1 MTLAEQINNLNRAL
15 ELDTELPEGIL
26 VMNPFQDPV
35 AFGLSKA
42 FNDLY
47 FSDNGKRIL
56 ILGINPGRLGGG
68 ATGIP
73 FTDPVKLQDICG
85 ISNEM
90 KRVTEP
96 SAGFI
101 YDMIDT
107 FGGPSVF
114 YSRFLIQAVCPLGFM
129 KEGINYNYY
138 DDKELQRVVYPFILK
153 SLKIICSFHV
163 DTSVCYCLG
172 MGKNFR
178 FLQQLNEKERLFRKV
193 IPLPHPRWIVQ
204 YRRRQYE
211 EFIQL
216 YLKALS

>member
-1 MTLAEQINNLNRAL
+1 MTLAEQINNFNRSL
-15 ELDTELPEGIL
+15 KLGTDLPEGIS
-26 VMNPFQDPV
+26 VMNPFHDPV

-47 FSDNGKRIL
+47 FSDNKMRVL

-68 ATGIP
+68 ATGVP

-101 YDMIDT
+101 YDMIDA
-107 FGGPSVF
+107 FGGSSVF

-129 KEGINYNYY
+129 KSGINYNYY

-153 SLKIICSFHV
+153 SLRTICSFHIETV
-163 DTSVCYCLG
+163 VCYCLG
-172 MGKNFR
+172 MGKNFN
-178 FLQQLNEKERLFRKV
+178 FLHQLNEKEHLFGKI

-204 YRRRQYE
+204 YRRKRYQ

-216 YLKALS
+216 YLKVLS

>member
-1 MTLAEQINNLNRAL
+1 MTLAEQINNFNRSL
-15 ELDTELPEGIL
+15 EFDRVLPDGIS

-35 AFGLSKA
+35 VFGLSKA
-42 FNDLY
+42 FYDHY
-47 FSDNGKRIL
+47 FSDREKRVL

-68 ATGIP
+68 VTGIP
-73 FTDPVKLQDICG
+73 FTDPVKLKDICG

-96 SAGFI
+96 SSRFI
-101 YDMIDT
+101 YDMIDA

-114 YSRFLIQAVCPLGFM
+114 YSRFLIQAVCPLGFL
-129 KEGINYNYY
+129 KEGTNYNYY
-138 DDKELQRVVYPFILK
+138 DDKQLQRVVYPFILK
-153 SLKIICSFHV
+153 SLKIIYSFYI

-178 FLQQLNEKERLFRKV
+178 FLQQLNENEHLFRKV